1 MNDELKLAILDTL
14 KKAVELD
21 LSYAEYDSDA
31 MAEDFPDEEYPDPT
45 LFLTDKG
52 RNSAWPL
59 GWLNTE
65 SCDGLYG
72 SVEGFPRYKLRTVAH
87 GSSMDDM
94 VYAIQVEW
102 SMWTL
107 KLWQSEK
114 GETDV
119 TWDDIEKS
127 AQYILDHTKFPG

>member
-1 MNDELKLAILDTL
+1 
-14 KKAVELD
+14 
-21 LSYAEYDSDA
+21 
-31 MAEDFPDEEYPDPT
+31 
-45 LFLTDKG
+45 
-52 RNSAWPL
+52 
-59 GWLNTE
+59 
-65 SCDGLYG
+65 
-72 SVEGFPRYKLRTVAH
+72 
-87 GSSMDDM
+87 MDDM

-127 AQYILDHTKFPG
+127 AQYTLDHTKFPG